1 MCFVVDFLLF
11 GLEPPTNVARL
22 VRQVQESL
30 YARWGLVSPLALP
43 PLVPLRFARPEAPP
57 QSEELRGLARGLA
70 PVLRGPSA
78 RPAPR
83 FRTAGFSLRR
93 GALYWELDW
102 QLDGEPGA
110 LQAAID
116 GASPWPA
123 LEDPPFPAAQGFFL
137 ALPEGKVDLTQAAP
151 ALSLP
156 PATAFTALALVLLSV
171 RRLAPKPLPPATE
184 APPAAPWFRA
194 LAWEEPLR
202 LPLRRQR
209 PASKQ
214 DPG

>member
-57 QSEELRGLARGLA
+57 QS
-70 PVLRGPSA
+70 A

-83 FRTAGFSLRR
+83 FRTAGFSLRQ

-209 PASKQ
+209 LASKQ